1 MVVGL
6 VRGLR
11 GFAGFFPFGIED
23 CSNKMSLS
31 NYLRT
36 LHLPEVGRRKPRKP
50 RETPHVVALLD
61 NIRRCGR
68 CVAPV

>member
-1 MVVGL
+1 MVVGF

-11 GFAGFFPFGIED
+11 GFAGFFPFGIGD

-31 NYLRT
+31 NYIRT
-36 LHLPEVGRRKPRKP
+36 LHLSEVGHRKPRKP

-68 CVAPV
+68 CVAHV